1 MEMLS
6 KINNE
11 VLSHGPEAALPQNLS
26 QKWLNILEKMA
37 EDFIGSNYDLEE
49 CKKPEDIA
57 DPILSVCVSELLLS
71 QYKDKADML
80 SVEEMLE
87 KITLYSIS
95 LIIEAVDRES
105 NIGIEQPTLETI
117 FNWDR
122 IVRMKKTHPEFVEM
136 LEKACIM
143 QIQERASSKK

>member
-1 MEMLS
+1 MLS

-11 VLSHGPEAALPQNLS
+11 VLSHGPEAVLPQNLS
-26 QKWLNILEKMA
+26 KKWLNILQEMA

-71 QYKDKADML
+71 QYKDKTDM
-80 SVEEMLE
+80 SIEEMLE
-87 KITLYSIS
+87 KITIYSIS
-95 LIIEAVDRES
+95 LIIEVVDRES
-105 NIGIEQPTLETI
+105 NIGVEQPTLDDI
-117 FNWDR
+117 FYWDR
-122 IVRMKKTHPEFVEM
+122 IIRMKKTNPEFVET

-143 QIQERASSKK
+143 QIPEQASSKE